1 MDDRD
6 ILART
11 AVVPDSL
18 LASARREMGAYST
31 YGVGKKQ
38 TLRNTLL
45 ELDKL
50 SSAYGSGEFER
61 E

>member
-1 MDDRD
+1 M
-6 ILART
+6 
-11 AVVPDSL
+11 VPDSL

-50 SSAYGSGEFER
+50 SSEYGSGEFER